1 MNILPSLS
9 PPRGQA
15 TGQDHLW
22 AAFDAVPGGL
32 LTFDAAHQV
41 CVTNQRLHTI
51 LGIPAG
57 IRAPGSA
64 LSWLLARSSLLPAA
78 IEQLMRAIHDRD
90 GGGNGPLTCAADRG
104 ARMINVQL
112 RSLPNAHGLIVFEDV
127 THRLAAEAEALSDP
141 LTGLLNRRLFL
152 ERVALSLNPAPTQD
166 PAASRARIP
175 AVLLIDLDRF
185 KSVNDTFGHSVGD
198 SLLQQV
204 AKRLRA
210 VLRKQDVIARLGGGE
225 FAALIMQKAGTQD
238 MASLASRIMDALGR
252 PYLADGHLVTISA
265 SIGIAPALD
274 HCDKGDTLIRNAGLA
289 LSHAKAAGRGACS
302 FFEPA
307 MNAQAAARR
316 TLEID
321 LRKALSLRQFEL
333 YFQPQ
338 IDLASETVTGFEAL
352 VRWHNPSRGLVS
364 PAEFIPLAEEIGL
377 IVPLGE
383 WVLREACRT
392 AMTWPEHISVAVN
405 VSPVQFEDPARLIAM
420 VGTAITTAGL
430 PGSRLELEITES
442 VLLRNEGKVLRAL
455 HELRAM
461 GIRIAMDDFGTGY
474 SSLSQLHS
482 FPFDKIK
489 IDRSFVTGHR
499 KACVGDVDRATAR
512 ATGQNAVIRAI
523 TALGVSLGMSTI
535 AEGVETTDQL
545 DLIRSEG
552 CRSVQGYLFSQPV
565 PASQVGALITAFT
578 RPAPLAVA

>member
-1 MNILPSLS
+1 
-9 PPRGQA
+9 
-15 TGQDHLW
+15 
-22 AAFDAVPGGL
+22 VPGGL

-57 IRAPGSA
+57 TPAPGSS

-78 IEQLMRAIHDRD
+78 IEQLMRAIHDQD
-90 GGGNGPLTCAADRG
+90 SGNGPLTCAADGG

-112 RSLPNAHGLIVFEDV
+112 RPLPGAHGLAVFEDV
-127 THRLAAEAEALSDP
+127 TNRLAAEAEALSDP
-141 LTGLLNRRLFL
+141 LTGLLNRRLYL
-152 ERVALSLNPAPTQD
+152 ERVALSLNPALTQD
-166 PAASRARIP
+166 PAAPRTRTPVVI
-175 AVLLIDLDRF
+175 LIDLDRF
-185 KSVNDTFGHSVGD
+185 KSVNDTFGQSIGNT
-198 SLLQQV
+198 LLQQV

-225 FAALIMQKAGTQD
+225 FAALIMQRAGTQD
-238 MASLASRIMDALGR
+238 MASLASRVVDALGR

-265 SIGIAPALD
+265 SIGLAPATD
-274 HCDKGDTLIRNAGLA
+274 RCDNGDALICNASLA
-289 LSHAKAAGRGACS
+289 LYHAKAAGRGTYR

-307 MNAQAAARR
+307 MNAQATARR

-321 LRKALSLRQFEL
+321 LRKALPLRQFEL

-338 IDLASETVTGFEAL
+338 IDLASDTITGFEAL
-352 VRWHNPSRGLVS
+352 ARWHNPNRGLVS

-383 WVLREACRT
+383 WVLHEACLT
-392 AMTWPEHISVAVN
+392 AMNWPGHISVAVN
-405 VSPVQFEDPARLIAM
+405 VSPVQFEDPARFIAM
-420 VGTAITTAGL
+420 VARAITVSGL
-430 PGSRLELEITES
+430 PGPRLELEITES
-442 VLLRNEGKVLRAL
+442 VLLRNETKVLKAL
-455 HELRAM
+455 HELRSM
-461 GIRIAMDDFGTGY
+461 GIRIAMDDFGIGY

-482 FPFDKIK
+482 FPFDRIK
-489 IDRSFVTGHR
+489 IDRSFVKGR
-499 KACVGDVDRATAR
+499 SGAAVGIGDHATAGT
-512 ATGQNAVIRAI
+512 TGQNAVIRAI

-545 DLIRSEG
+545 DLVRSEG

-578 RPAPLAVA
+578 RPGPPVVA